1 MARLERPGGKPPSAW
16 ARLNEKVLI
25 PFGRSRKRREVRS
38 RHFPSRREN
47 PLLVRETGRDTMSP
61 PSKIIDGLLDR
72 TKGILKLK
80 PTYVRRFYKDG
91 GRLGLGKKPGDT
103 FKPSVRMWVPE
114 RWIASTVTATN
125 PHPIPGEGL
134 SFLDE
139 PGKKISLQQALSARA
154 EAIVGPKLAAR
165 YGAQFPVLNKIFD
178 PYDPIVFHFHARD
191 EDVQKFPRYFSGH
204 KMGKDEAYYFLPRPK
219 GRVAYTH
226 VGLYPGVTAQELERA
241 IERGGDHALEL
252 SPVFA
257 QRFEEGF
264 YVPAGIPHRPGTAL
278 TLEIQQPSDVYTLLE
293 SASGDNKLSP
303 QQMHPGFGSLKEA
316 LRFVDIE
323 ASQSSNM
330 LRQYRLVPR
339 LIRETRQ
346 PRHGEESWI
355 FPPQISSKF
364 SGKRLRVT
372 GTFEVKENSPHA
384 LLVWSGHGELNG
396 RRIKLGDEF
405 LVSFH
410 ALESPYRLKR
420 LGREVLEVFTLFP
433 PRAEG

>member
-1 MARLERPGGKPPSAW
+1 
-16 ARLNEKVLI
+16 
-25 PFGRSRKRREVRS
+25 
-38 RHFPSRREN
+38 
-47 PLLVRETGRDTMSP
+47 MST
-61 PSKIIDGLLDR
+61 SSEIIDRVLDQ

-103 FKPSVRMWVPE
+103 FKPSVKMWVPE

-125 PHPIPGEGL
+125 PHPVPAEGL
-134 SFLDE
+134 SFLDV
-139 PGKKISLQQALSARA
+139 PGRKISLKLAISMRP
-154 EAIVGPKLAAR
+154 EAIVGPKLATR

-191 EDVQKFPRYFSGH
+191 EDVRKFPQYFSGH
-204 KMGKDEAYYFLPRPK
+204 TMGKDEAYYFLPRPK

-226 VGLYPGVTAQELERA
+226 VGLYPGVTAQEFRRA

-293 SASGDNKLSP
+293 STSGDNKLSP
-303 QQMHPGFGSLKEA
+303 EQMHPGFDSLKEA
-316 LRFVDIE
+316 LRFVDLKLSESPDI
-323 ASQSSNM
+323 
-330 LRQYRLVPR
+330 LDQYQLVPQ

-355 FPPQISSKF
+355 FPPQMTSKF

-372 GTFEVKENSPHA
+372 GTFEVEEKLPHA
-384 LLVWSGHGELNG
+384 LLVWSGRGELNG
-396 RRIKLGDEF
+396 QRIKAGDEF
-405 LVSFH
+405 LVTFL
-410 ALESPYRLKR
+410 ALQSPYRLKR
-420 LGREVLEVFTLFP
+420 LGTEVLEVFALFP
-433 PRAEG
+433 PRG